1 MYSFRKIFS
10 LILLLLSGLSSYAK
24 DHDTVYIKRLL
35 EDAMRLQTSDLDSTY
50 ILAQKAMELSIRAN
64 FNAGI
69 RNACIRIGSVWMAK
83 GRNDSSFVYLRK
95 ASEISKNNRDYKG
108 LIGASIL
115 LGYAHLYQS
124 KPDSAFFYFYEGLR
138 YAQRANSPK
147 LRTQIYNSLGNL
159 LSEYKDYS
167 KSLSYYRIGL
177 FLAKKYNQPLEQTTA
192 YMGIGGV
199 YYLLNKYKDA
209 LMYFQLVDS
218 LTASAEESIAHYQNL
233 NNLALCY
240 QGLHQNQL
248 ALHYFHRALLF
259 YKSNEM
265 LSEEANLCYNL
276 ACLYSD
282 VKNTDSAK
290 FYVHQAIDKS
300 LDLKDLKKAAECKK
314 LLSDL
319 YLSEE
324 NYKEAFHTLTTYL
337 QLSDSLLN
345 TEKINSISEMQTKY
359 ETGLKERKI
368 ELLNLQNESRTRERN
383 YLASGVLLLL
393 TLTVLLFWQRNKVK
407 QAKARSDGLLLNILP
422 SEVADELK
430 KTGASKARQYQ
441 NVTVMFT
448 DFVDFTKISELLTP
462 SELVEEINK
471 NFIAFDK
478 IMDKYGVEK
487 IKTIGD
493 AYLAVSG
500 LPIQTADHAERMIK
514 AALELQEFIKN
525 ENSLFQLRIGMNSG
539 PVVAGI
545 VGTRK
550 FAFDIWGDT
559 VNTASRMESISEPGR
574 INISHSTF
582 LLVQDRFNFQY
593 RGKIN
598 AKGKGAVD
606 AYFIDGIK
614 TS

>member
-1 MYSFRKIFS
+1 M
-10 LILLLLSGLSSYAK
+10 SGLSNYAQE
-24 DHDTVYIKRLL
+24 HDTVYIKRLL
-35 EDAMRLQTSDLDSTY
+35 EDAIRLQTSNLDSTNL
-50 ILAQKAMELSIRAN
+50 LAHKAMELSIRAKY
-64 FNAGI
+64 NAGI

-83 GRNDSSFVYLRK
+83 GRNDSSFIYLRK
-95 ASEISKNNRDYKG
+95 ASEISKSNQDYKG
-108 LIGASIL
+108 LVGASIL

-124 KPDSAFFYFYEGLR
+124 NADSAFFYFYEGLR
-138 YAQRANSPK
+138 YAQRANSPE

-159 LSEYKDYS
+159 LSEYKDYT

-199 YYLLNKYKDA
+199 YYFLNKYKNA
-209 LMYFQLVDS
+209 LMYYQLVDS
-218 LTASAEESIAHYQNL
+218 LTEGSEESIAHYQNL

-240 QGLHQNQL
+240 QELHQNRL

-276 ACLYSD
+276 ACLYAD
-282 VKNTDSAK
+282 IRNTDSAK
-290 FYVHQAIDKS
+290 FYIHQAIDKS
-300 LDLKDLKKAAECKK
+300 QDLKDLKKEAECKK

-324 NYKEAFHTLTTYL
+324 KYKEAFHTLAMYL

-345 TEKINSISEMQTKY
+345 SEKINSISEMQTKY

-383 YLASGVLLLL
+383 YLASGAMLLLV
-393 TLTVLLFWQRNKVK
+393 LTVLLFWQRNKVK

-448 DFVDFTKISELLTP
+448 DFVDFTKISEMLSP

-471 NFIAFDK
+471 NFIAFDR

-493 AYLAVSG
+493 AYLAVCG

-514 AALELQEFIKN
+514 AAIELQEFIKN

-559 VNTASRMESISEPGR
+559 VNTASRMESISEPGK
-574 INISHSTF
+574 INISHSTY
-582 LLVQDRFNFQY
+582 LLVKERFNCDY

-606 AYFIDGIK
+606 AYFIEGIK
-614 TS
+614 TV